1 MISPFLNVGF
11 AQYSI
16 NILTY
21 IQHKQLPQTIKNG
34 PQDLKHQ
41 CIKRCFSI
49 YLIVRGLN
57 VWVLK
62 AMPG

>member
-1 MISPFLNVGF
+1 MISPFLKVGF

-41 CIKRCFSI
+41 CIKCCFQYILLSEDLMCG
-49 YLIVRGLN
+49 Y
-57 VWVLK
+57 
-62 AMPG
+62 